1 MGLQGGH
8 GGQCGVEGLQK
19 DGQVSRE
26 ARDRAQDFRSRA
38 SAFRDD
44 RVCTYKSS
52 FLSDHR
58 SNQHQLGY
66 SRALGDMQ

>member
-8 GGQCGVEGLQK
+8 GGQCGVEGLRQ

-26 ARDRAQDFRSRA
+26 VRGRPQDCRSRA

-44 RVCTYKSS
+44 RLCTYRGI
-52 FLSDHR
+52 LNDDR
-58 SNQHQLGY
+58 SNQHQLVY